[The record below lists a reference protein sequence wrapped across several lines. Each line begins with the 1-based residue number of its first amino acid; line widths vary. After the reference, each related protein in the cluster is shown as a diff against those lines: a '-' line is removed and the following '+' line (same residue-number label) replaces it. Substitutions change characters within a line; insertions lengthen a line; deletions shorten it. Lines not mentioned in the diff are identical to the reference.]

1 MVRQKKQRKK
11 LWCKKTIIIWN
22 VNVDNIVI
30 SNLIETNNNS
40 KYLIGY
46 LDEVIKWLDMSKH
59 LKIKMEIKTIH

>member
-59 LKIKMEIKTIH
+59 LKIKMEIKAIH